1 MVIVIA
7 VLLLIIF
14 IWLIILAKD
23 IISYLIRRFGKN
35 QSPTQNLRPDEQMKD
50 SRWCQNFLLRF
61 VYEFFL
67 EFCICIFLQLSV
79 KDFSE
84 FSPGLQF
91 YLSVGIVIAL
101 IALIIFVVSLC
112 FKNGPWI
119 SNYYMKGTS
128 ASSLMKIRP
137 CDPNFDRKKYLKE
150 HPVPKVKPW
159 GRFIVH
165 FDCNKLARCGRQ
177 K

>member
-67 EFCICIFLQLSV
+67 EFCICIFL
-79 KDFSE
+79 
-84 FSPGLQF
+84 
-91 YLSVGIVIAL
+91 
-101 IALIIFVVSLC
+101 
-112 FKNGPWI
+112 
-119 SNYYMKGTS
+119 
-128 ASSLMKIRP
+128 
-137 CDPNFDRKKYLKE
+137 
-150 HPVPKVKPW
+150 
-159 GRFIVH
+159 
-165 FDCNKLARCGRQ
+165 
-177 K
+177 